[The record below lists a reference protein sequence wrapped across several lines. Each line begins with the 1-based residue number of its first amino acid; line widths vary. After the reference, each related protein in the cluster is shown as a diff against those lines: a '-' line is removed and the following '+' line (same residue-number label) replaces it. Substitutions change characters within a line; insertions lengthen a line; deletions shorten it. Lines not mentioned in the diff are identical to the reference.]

1 LIHPELCFGY
11 FYIMGISFGG
21 VKGAAEF
28 RRLRAASLARKA
40 KAKPKP
46 KSRSTFRVASRPAA
60 RPSVGSKAKQRAG
73 QAFGKKLR
81 GVIGKASAEERAF
94 QKEFRQFRKGL
105 EPLDVL
111 RKRLAGELGI
121 PELRAQLEPL
131 RGRSLELGRTLLDL
145 PELVGELTRG
155 QGEARR
161 RLLETSKGADIE
173 KQLRDVAIS
182 QEFFAGQLA
191 GARGELTEQ
200 LGVTQ
205 EQRNFDLRAFGQEAD
220 ILSSR
225 LGREVAGY
233 TTALQAEFE
242 GIIADIT
249 DARQLARDQQQRAFE
264 LAKLERAAALSA
276 SSIGN
281 QSKQADQAFKSQ
293 ITGIKSRTP
302 AGVGNVFPRFAA
314 SALLQGGNLQ
324 NIYAIWAKFSGF
336 GPAKENP
343 AVIIA
348 AAKGQIPKG
357 SGLEIDAAGNLL
369 GTFGI
374 SQ

>member
-1 LIHPELCFGY
+1 
-11 FYIMGISFGG
+11 MGFKFGG
-21 VKGAAEF
+21 KTFSPKAVKAAIAK
-28 RRLRAASLARKA
+28 RRKPA
-40 KAKPKP
+40 PKP
-46 KSRSTFRVASRPAA
+46 KLKSSTKATFRTTAVAGPAA
-60 RPSVGSKAKQRAG
+60 KKGPSARQKAAAAQAKKDKAFAAKQSKQSKALERE
-73 QAFGKKLR
+73 F
-81 GVIGKASAEERAF
+81 SA
-94 QKEFRQFRKGL
+94 FRKGL

-111 RKRLAGELGI
+111 RKRLGLELGI
-121 PELRAQLEPL
+121 PGLRAQLEPL
-131 RGRSLELGRTLLDL
+131 QQRSLELGRTLLDL
-145 PELVGELTRG
+145 PELVGTLTRG

-173 KQLRDVAIS
+173 RQLRDVAIS

-242 GIIADIT
+242 GIIGDIN
-249 DARQLARDQQQRAFE
+249 DARQLDRDKMQRAFE
-264 LAKLERAAALSA
+264 LAKLERAAALST

-281 QSKQADQAFKSQ
+281 QSKQAEQSFKSQ
-293 ITGIKSRTP
+293 ITGIKARTP

-343 AVIIA
+343 AIIIA
-348 AAKGQIPKG
+348 AAKGQVSNS
-357 SGLEIDAAGNLL
+357 SGGTAGARPEE
-369 GTFGI
+369 
-374 SQ
+374 